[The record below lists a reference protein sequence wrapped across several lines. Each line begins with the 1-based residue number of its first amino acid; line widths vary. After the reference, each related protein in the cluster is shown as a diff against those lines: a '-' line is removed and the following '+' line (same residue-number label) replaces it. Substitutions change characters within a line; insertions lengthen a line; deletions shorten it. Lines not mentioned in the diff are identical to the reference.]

1 MLDIQGYPAVNGETL
16 PMDIW
21 SLYMAQATSG
31 DPVLGV
37 PRSDRREVVPLRRGY
52 ALNPA
57 WQQHHRRE

>member
-57 WQQHHRRE
+57 